1 MQITTKLRRFTL
13 FLLSMVLS
21 SGIIFAQERTVTG
34 KVTAEGEGAVPG
46 VNVTIQGTVMGIM
59 TGMDGTY
66 SLKVPGPASVLVFS
80 MVGYVTQAVT
90 VGSQSTINV
99 VIVSDVKALQEVV
112 VTGYSTQR
120 KRDLTGAVGVV
131 ETAELTAIPTGNIT
145 SQLQGRASGVTV
157 TGNGMPGTTAKV
169 RIRGFSSFE
178 NNNPLYIVDG
188 VPTQDISYLNPNDVA
203 TMVVLKDAGAAS
215 VYGSRASNGVIV
227 VNTKRGSTGV
237 KVTYDMYYGMQ
248 DPGAGPTKD
257 LLTTK
262 EYADLQWLVYKNDG
276 ISETHPIYGPS
287 SSTTPTLPS
296 WAAETD
302 WYKEITRTAPIMNH
316 DLTLSGGNENAR
328 YFAGVGIFD
337 QKGILLANEQKRYTG
352 RFNSEFGMLKNR
364 VKIGE
369 NLTIAYRNRLG
380 GGVTNLGEGSPFQM
394 GPYRA
399 QSIVPVYWT
408 GQPFQGLSHKFVEG
422 EYGGTGIIARLGNNS
437 NPVANLTRDKD
448 DYRWDLNLMGNMYVD
463 IKILNGLSFRSSV
476 GGGYYSFYGVDWY
489 NATYE
494 NSENNLTHT
503 FSESSGFGNNWVWTN
518 QLTFDKSFGD
528 HKIAAVAG
536 YESVKD
542 GMGRDMNASR
552 GGYFS
557 TDVSYRTLSNG
568 AAINSA
574 TSNYFTPYALVSY
587 FAKADYAYRNKYM
600 LSATIRRDGS
610 SKFGETNRYGVFPSF
625 SGAWRIGD
633 EAFLDGLTWI
643 SDLKI
648 RGSWGTMGN
657 QLSLT
662 AQNQYYL
669 YGGSQNESFYD
680 INGAMTSSVQ
690 GFRPTRIGNPD
701 AKWETNMTADIG
713 FEGTL
718 FNDKVT
724 VVFDWY
730 DKETKDLLF
739 QLELPGIAGTA
750 TAPYVN
756 VASMKNTGID
766 LELGYRNNWGDFGF
780 SGNLTMTTYN
790 NNITKIADNVTFF
803 DQGGSTTRIA
813 AANRNMVGH
822 PMSAF
827 YGYHILGLFQSAADV
842 TESPTQDGA
851 GPGRFKFDDINGDKK
866 ITTDDRGFIGDPNP
880 DVTYGL
886 NLAFTYKNFDLTAY
900 VYASQ
905 GNDIFAWNK
914 YFIDFWPAFQGQK
927 SKALLYD
934 SWTPQ
939 RPNAKTPI
947 ASNTS
952 NFSTMTQVH
961 DYYIEDGS
969 YARLKNLQLGYTIP
983 EKVSSK
989 INVKSL
995 RLYLQAINLFTLTK
1009 YSGMDPELGGDDRA
1023 FGADTGN
1030 YPNVKQFVFGI
1041 NLVL

>member
-1 MQITTKLRRFTL
+1 
-13 FLLSMVLS
+13 MVLS
-21 SGIIFAQERTVTG
+21 SGILLAQEKTVTG
-34 KVTAEGEGAVPG
+34 KVTATGEGALPG
-46 VNVTIQGTVMGIM
+46 VNVTVQGTTIGAM
-59 TGMDGTY
+59 TGIDGTY
-66 SLKVPGPASVLVFS
+66 SLRVPGPTSVLVFS
-80 MVGYVTQAVT
+80 SVGYVTQAIP
-90 VGSQSTINV
+90 VGSQTVIDV
-99 VIVSDVKALQEVV
+99 VIVSDVQALSEVV
-112 VTGYSTQR
+112 VTGYSMQR
-120 KRDLTGAVGVV
+120 KRDLTGSVGVV

-157 TGNGMPGTTAKV
+157 TGNGMPGSTAKV

-227 VNTKRGSTGV
+227 VNTKRGSSGV

-248 DPGAGPTKD
+248 DPGEGPTKD
-257 LLTTK
+257 LLNTQ

-287 SSTTPTLPS
+287 SAASPTLPG

-302 WYKEITRTAPIMNH
+302 WYDAITRTAPIMNH
-316 DLTLSGGNENAR
+316 DLTLSGGTENSR
-328 YFAGVGIFD
+328 YFAGVGYFD
-337 QKGILLANEQKRYTG
+337 QNGILLNNGQKRATG
-352 RFNSEFGMLKNR
+352 RFNSEFTMLNKR
-364 VKIGE
+364 VKLGE
-369 NLTIAYRNRLG
+369 NLTIAYRKRLG

-408 GQPFQGLSHKFVEG
+408 GEPYQGLSHLFVDG

-448 DYRWDLNLMGNMYVD
+448 DYGTNLNLMGNMYVD
-463 IKILNGLSFRSSV
+463 IEIFKGLSFRSSI
-476 GGGYYSFYGVDWY
+476 GGGYSNYYNVDWY
-489 NATYE
+489 GATYE
-494 NSENNLTHT
+494 NSENNLTNT
-503 FSESSGFGNNWVWTN
+503 FSESSGIGSNWVWTN
-518 QLTFDKSFGD
+518 QLTYDKTFGD
-528 HKIAAVAG
+528 HKITAIAG

-568 AAINSA
+568 ASINSA
-574 TSNYFTPYALVSY
+574 TSNYYTPVALVSY
-587 FAKADYAYRNKYM
+587 FGKADYNFRSKYFA
-600 LSATIRRDGS
+600 SATIRRDGS
-610 SKFGETNRYGVFPSF
+610 SKFGEANRYGVFPSF
-625 SGAWRIGD
+625 SAAWRIGD
-633 EAFLDGLTWI
+633 EAFLEGASWL

-662 AQNQYYL
+662 AQNQFYL

-680 INGAMTSSVQ
+680 INGAFTSSVQ
-690 GFRPTRIGNPD
+690 GFRPTRVGNPD
-701 AKWETNMTADIG
+701 AKWETNVTMDIG
-713 FEGTL
+713 FESTL

-724 VVFDWY
+724 LVFDWY
-730 DKETKDLLF
+730 NKSTEDLLF
-739 QLELPGIAGTA
+739 QLELPGTAGTA

-756 VASMKNTGID
+756 VASMKNTGVD
-766 LELGYRNNWGDFGF
+766 LELGFRNNWGDFGF
-780 SGNLTMTTYN
+780 NGNLAMTTYTN
-790 NNITKIADNVTFF
+790 EITKIAEGVTFF
-803 DQGGSTTRIA
+803 DQGGSTTRIQ

-827 YGYHILGLFQSAADV
+827 FGYHILGLYQTAAEV

-851 GPGRFKFDDINGDKK
+851 GPGRFKFQDSDGNDKINP
-866 ITTDDRGFIGDPNP
+866 DDRVFIGDPNP
-880 DVTYGL
+880 KVTFGL
-886 NLAFTYKNFDLTAY
+886 NLNFTYKNFDLTGY
-900 VYASQ
+900 LYASQ
-905 GNDIFAWNK
+905 GNDIFAWNR
-914 YFIDFWPAFQGQK
+914 YFVDFWPAFQGQK

-934 SWTPQ
+934 SWTPE
-939 RPNAKTPI
+939 RPDAKTPI

-969 YARLKNLQLGYTIP
+969 YVRLKNLQLGYTLP
-983 EKVSSK
+983 ESVMSK

-995 RLYLQAINLFTLTK
+995 RVYVQAINLFTITN

-1030 YPNVKQFVFGI
+1030 YPTVKQFVFGL